1 MEKFR
6 NELIKALMSD
16 NLYEEIYKMMDLIK
30 EYIPEWIETIG
41 FNQHNKHHCYTVS
54 DHILSSVECV
64 LPDEITRL
72 ALFFHD
78 IGKPKCFTM
87 DEKGQGH
94 FYRHEIISADMTKE
108 IMERL
113 EFDEETTERVYKL
126 VRYHLFYR
134 SEIDENYVRK
144 MMNRLGED
152 MIKFFKVIEADK
164 IAHNPPYDFDGIDK
178 MKKIYYELVKE
189 SQLKEREKLKISGK
203 DLIEML
209 KFEKNNLLEETMKFL
224 KLKVQNN
231 PEYNYKEKLIDLA
244 YNFRNEKIWR
254 QVLEEYKNERN
265 NIS

>member
-16 NLYEEIYKMMDLIK
+16 DPHEEIYKIMDLIK
-30 EYIPEWIETIG
+30 EYIPEWIDTIE

-54 DHILSSVECV
+54 DHILTSVECV
-64 LPDEITRL
+64 LPDEITRI

-78 IGKPKCFTM
+78 IGKPRCFTM
-87 DEKGQGH
+87 DEKKQGH
-94 FYRHEIISADMTKE
+94 FYGHEIISADMTRE

-113 EFDEETTERVYKL
+113 KFDEDTIERVYKL

-144 MMNRLGED
+144 MMNRLGDD

-178 MKKIYYELVKE
+178 MKKIYYELIKE
-189 SQLKEREKLKISGK
+189 NELKEKEKLKISGK
-203 DLIEML
+203 DLINEFNIKDKELL
-209 KFEKNNLLEETMKFL
+209 KAIMIYL
-224 KLKVQNN
+224 KHRIYHHD
-231 PEYNYKEKLIDLA
+231 EYNNKEKLLFLA
-244 YNFRNEKIWR
+244 EQLLKDNDSDGIKRKW
-254 QVLEEYKNERN
+254 L
-265 NIS
+265 

>member
-16 NLYEEIYKMMDLIK
+16 NPYEEIYKIMDLIK
-30 EYIPEWIETIG
+30 EYIPEWIDTIE

-54 DHILSSVECV
+54 DHILTSVECV

-94 FYRHEIISADMTKE
+94 FYKHEIISADMTRE

-113 EFDEETTERVYKL
+113 KFDEDTIERIYKL

-144 MMNRLGED
+144 MMNRLGDD

-178 MKKIYYELVKE
+178 MKKIYYELTKE
-189 SQLKEREKLKISGK
+189 NELKEREKLKISGK
-203 DLIEML
+203 DLINEL
-209 KFEKNNLLEETMKFL
+209 KIEDKQLLAATMRYL
-224 KLKVQNN
+224 KHKVYHHT
-231 PEYNYKEKLIDLA
+231 EYNNKEKLLYLA
-244 YNFRNEKIWR
+244 
-254 QVLEEYKNERN
+254 ERLLKEN
-265 NIS
+265 NNDEIKRKWL

>member
-16 NLYEEIYKMMDLIK
+16 DPHEEIYKIMDLIK
-30 EYIPEWIETIG
+30 KYIPEWIDTIE

-54 DHILSSVECV
+54 DHILTSVECV

-78 IGKPKCFTM
+78 IGKPRCFTM
-87 DEKGQGH
+87 DEKKQGH
-94 FYRHEIISADMTKE
+94 FYGHEIISADMTRE

-113 EFDEETTERVYKL
+113 KFDEDTIERVYKL

-144 MMNRLGED
+144 MMNRLGDD

-178 MKKIYYELVKE
+178 IKKIYYELVKE
-189 SQLKEREKLKISGK
+189 NELKEKEKLKISGK
-203 DLIEML
+203 DLIDELGIEDKQLLAATMRYL
-209 KFEKNNLLEETMKFL
+209 KH
-224 KLKVQNN
+224 KVYHHN
-231 PEYNYKEKLIDLA
+231 EYNHKEILIKLAEQFKKEK
-244 YNFRNEKIWR
+244 YGK
-254 QVLEEYKNERN
+254 EEW
-265 NIS
+265 

>member
-6 NELIKALMSD
+6 NKLTKALMSD

-30 EYIPEWIETIG
+30 EYIPEWIETID
-41 FNQHNKHHCYTVS
+41 FDQHNKHHCYTVS

-113 EFDEETTERVYKL
+113 EFDEEITERVYKL

-144 MMNRLGED
+144 MMNRLGDD
-152 MIKFFKVIEADK
+152 MNKFFKVIEADK

-178 MKKIYYELVKE
+178 IKKIYYELLKKDE
-189 SQLKEREKLKISGK
+189 LKENQKLKISGK
-203 DLIEML
+203 DLINEFDIEDKELL
-209 KFEKNNLLEETMKFL
+209 KAIMKYL
-224 KLKVQNN
+224 KHKIYHHDECNH
-231 PEYNYKEKLIDLA
+231 KEKLLLLA
-244 YNFRNEKIWR
+244 K
-254 QVLEEYKNERN
+254 QLLETSN
-265 NIS
+265 NDEIKRKWLL

>member
-6 NELIKALMSD
+6 NELIKALISD
-16 NLYEEIYKMMDLIK
+16 DPHEEIYKIMDLIK
-30 EYIPEWIETIG
+30 EYIPEWIDTIK

-54 DHILSSVECV
+54 DHILTSVECV

-78 IGKPKCFTM
+78 IGKPRCFTM

-108 IMERL
+108 IMKRL

-189 SQLKEREKLKISGK
+189 NELKEKEKLKISGK
-203 DLIEML
+203 DLINELGIEDKELLTAIMKYL
-209 KFEKNNLLEETMKFL
+209 KQ
-224 KLKVQNN
+224 KVYHHD
-231 PEYNYKEKLIDLA
+231 EYNYKERLLKLVEQLLK
-244 YNFRNEKIWR
+244 E
-254 QVLEEYKNERN
+254 N
-265 NIS
+265 NSDEIKRKWL